1 VLCGCWTRE
10 EFGVIQHV
18 NRQWGCGL
26 VQFLLLFF
34 LPKALVLGSA
44 VTKINH
50 MQFLMAGM
58 KIEGFALLVALDAAL
73 LKMS

>member
-1 VLCGCWTRE
+1 
-10 EFGVIQHV
+10 
-18 NRQWGCGL
+18 